1 MSIFYY
7 SLCTNCMVYAVDGDA
22 RHLLHVLTKKLF
34 ASLNTKRQATAVNDA
49 HTHTLTIKCQA
60 KAASEC
66 GRDVLSLSFRSVF
79 D

>member
-1 MSIFYY
+1 MLLMVMPVIYY
-7 SLCTNCMVYAVDGDA
+7 MCWP
-22 RHLLHVLTKKLF
+22 KKLF

>member
-1 MSIFYY
+1 
-7 SLCTNCMVYAVDGDA
+7 MVYAVDGDA

-34 ASLNTKRQATAVNDA
+34 ASLNAKRQATAVNDA
-49 HTHTLTIKCQA
+49 NTHTHTLTIKCQA